1 MVQYKATLPPGQIT
15 GAPCRSM
22 AVSDAGILWNLPH
35 FLRDRGMEVLRI
47 KNNNRNELLIN
58 EEINLPLSKIVRV
71 TGPSG
76 EQIGQMSLSAAQN
89 QAYDKGLD
97 LCLIAAQADPPV
109 VRIMDYGKYRFEREK
124 KEKEARK
131 KQQIIET
138 KEIQLSVQIDI
149 GDFNTKVNH
158 AIRFLSAGNKVK
170 VIVKFRGR
178 QMAHQ
183 DIGRDLLD
191 RFTQACAEVGQ
202 VEKAPVLEGRNLT
215 LFVVPI
221 KASAKKPRKEDAPA
235 TESDSES

>member
-1 MVQYKATLPPGQIT
+1 
-15 GAPCRSM
+15 
-22 AVSDAGILWNLPH
+22 
-35 FLRDRGMEVLRI
+35 MEVLRI

-58 EEINLPLSKIVRV
+58 DGINFPPSKTVRV

-76 EQIGQMSLSAAQN
+76 EQIGQMPLSSAQDM
-89 QAYDKGLD
+89 AYDKGLD

-109 VRIMDYGKYRFEREK
+109 VRIMDYGKFRFEREK

-131 KQQIIET
+131 KQQTVET
-138 KEIQLSVQIDI
+138 KEIQLTLQIDV

-183 DIGRDLLD
+183 ELGRDLLD
-191 RFTQACAEVGQ
+191 RFSSACAEVGT
-202 VEKAPVLEGRNLT
+202 VEKAPILEGRNLT

-221 KASAKKPRKEDAPA
+221 KASAKKPRKEEAPKKEPSA
-235 TESDSES
+235 EGESH